1 MDILRI
7 IELQKK
13 IVSKCKTT
21 WENLINSGLS
31 KMDYAIPGVTGLPEK
46 IELLSIK
53 LRENHDDF
61 LNYIDFIENNYL
73 SIAQCYKSKLLDL
86 LNKY

>member
-1 MDILRI
+1 
-7 IELQKK
+7 
-13 IVSKCKTT
+13 
-21 WENLINSGLS
+21 
-31 KMDYAIPGVTGLPEK
+31 MDYAIPGVIELPEK

-53 LRENHDDF
+53 LKENHDEF
-61 LNYIDFIENNYL
+61 LNYIDILENNYL